1 MSLQPA
7 FRGSGGGCDKVR
19 SALCKYNDLTGGFNS
34 TVEPPNNG
42 QLGTRHFVHCSE
54 VGLSWR
60 STNIFN

>member
-1 MSLQPA
+1 MILLLYIVITKIIKITAYSRIEDSLM
-7 FRGSGGGCDKVR
+7 
-19 SALCKYNDLTGGFNS
+19 LY

-42 QLGTRHFVHCSE
+42 QLGTRHFVRCSE